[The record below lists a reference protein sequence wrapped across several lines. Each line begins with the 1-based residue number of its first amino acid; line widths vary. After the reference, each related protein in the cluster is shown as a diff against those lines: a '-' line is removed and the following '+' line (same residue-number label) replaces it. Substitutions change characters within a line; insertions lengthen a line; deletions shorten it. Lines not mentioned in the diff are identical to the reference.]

1 MTEKIPVAVL
11 GATGTVG
18 QRFISLLADHPWFE
32 IASITGSERSEGREY
47 GEAVRWLLPGEIPPV
62 VREMRVDRGD
72 ESPQGARLLFSA
84 LPARVAEEA
93 EPRMAAEG
101 YIVCSNASAH
111 RMGGDIPLLIPEINA
126 DHLALIERQ
135 RDLRGWSGLIVASP
149 NCSTTG
155 IVFPLKALEDA
166 FGVSQVH
173 AVTMQAISGAG
184 YPGVSSMEILDNV
197 IPFIRGEEVKIEQ
210 ETRKL
215 LGRLGEDA
223 IEPADIEVSA
233 QANRVPVLDG
243 HLAALSIGLRNAP
256 DLNQVEA
263 ALAAFRGVEELPS
276 APAHPLIVR
285 PEQNRPQ
292 PRLDREAQD
301 GMAVSVG
308 RLQPCSVLDYRMI
321 TLVHNTLRG
330 AAGGALLNAELLV
343 VQGYLGESAKEAAF
357 A

>member
-47 GEAVRWLLPGEIPPV
+47 GEAVRWLLPGEIPPL

-135 RDLRGWSGLIVASP
+135 RDLRGWSGLIVTSP

-308 RLQPCSVLDYRMI
+308 RVQPCSVLDYRMVS
-321 TLVHNTLRG
+321 LVHNTLRG